1 MLKHIVAWNHKDI
14 FSSDEKLLNA
24 EKIKEEL
31 ESLKS
36 LIPEIVEIKVTV
48 NPVSSSNRDVVLYS
62 LFGSEDDLKRY
73 QVHPEHKRVSAFVGS
88 VMQDRICLDFY
99 E

>member
-14 FSSDEKLLNA
+14 FSSDEKLSNA
-24 EKIKEEL
+24 KRIKEEL
-31 ESLKS
+31 ESLKG

-62 LFGSEDDLKRY
+62 LFRSEDDLKRY